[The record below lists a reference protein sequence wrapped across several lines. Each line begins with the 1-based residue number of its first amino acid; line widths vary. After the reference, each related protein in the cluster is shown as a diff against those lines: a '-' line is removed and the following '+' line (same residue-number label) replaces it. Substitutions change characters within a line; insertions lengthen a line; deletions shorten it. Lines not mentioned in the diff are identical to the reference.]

1 LLTPITQQGLDRL
14 KENLVSLKTELVR
27 TFDEKREAAAEG
39 DLKENSAYIFM
50 TERAIVLQ
58 TQIEETSESI
68 KDAVLIIPPTE
79 TDKIEIGHKV
89 KVLFN
94 SDNREMTITLVGKN
108 DNAIKPGWVSHTSP
122 IGIALLGKSVNNK
135 VDVNGQPVT
144 ILEISLG
151 EIE

>member
-1 LLTPITQQGLDRL
+1 MTPITQLGLDRL
-14 KENLVSLKTELVR
+14 KNNLITLKAELVR

-50 TERAIVLQ
+50 GERAIVLQ
-58 TQIEETSESI
+58 TQIEETSNSI
-68 KDAVLIIPPTE
+68 KDAVLITPPT
-79 TDKIEIGHKV
+79 TIDKVQIGHQV

-94 SDNREMTITLVGKN
+94 NDNREMTITLVGKD

-122 IGIALLGKSVNNK
+122 IGIALVGKGINDK

-144 ILEISLG
+144 ILEINLG
-151 EIE
+151 GI

>member
-1 LLTPITQQGLDRL
+1 MTPITQLGLDRL
-14 KENLVSLKTELVR
+14 KTNLITLKAELVR

-50 TERAIVLQ
+50 GERAIVLQ
-58 TQIEETSESI
+58 TQVEEASNSI
-68 KDAVLIIPPTE
+68 KDAVLITPPTE
-79 TDKIEIGHKV
+79 IDIVQIGHKV

-94 SDNREMTITLVGKN
+94 NDQREMTITLVGKD

-122 IGIALLGKSVNNK
+122 IGIALMGKSVNDK
-135 VDVNGQPVT
+135 VDVNGQMVSV
-144 ILEISLG
+144 LEISLG